1 MKRLTRR
8 EMMFGSAGVIAG
20 IGLAGCACPGDKG
33 GCSAKGFKIGACD
46 WTLGKQADVA
56 TLELAKRIGIDGV
69 QVSLNTLDKPAHLQR
84 PEVQKVYLA
93 AAEKHGIEIPS
104 VAIGELNN
112 VPLKGD
118 DPRAEQWVCD
128 SIEVCK
134 AMNIRRVLLAFFMS
148 GDINGDP
155 EGTNVVVERLK
166 RITPRAEKAGVAL
179 AIESWLSAEEHLDII
194 ERVGS
199 PAVKV
204 YYDVGNS
211 QLKGYDICKEIRML
225 GDHIVEFHAKDYD
238 DIYGKGSMD
247 FAAVRQAMDDIGYR
261 GWLVME
267 GVKMPLGTEETNRYD
282 AEYLR
287 KIFPKQL

>member
-1 MKRLTRR
+1 MNAITRR
-8 EMMFGSAGVIAG
+8 EMIVSSAGV
-20 IGLAGCACPGDKG
+20 LAGLTLGSYGNMNSGTKSSG
-33 GCSAKGFKIGACD
+33 KGFKIGACD
-46 WTLGKQADVA
+46 WTLGKQVDPACFEV
-56 TLELAKRIGIDGV
+56 AKRIGIDGV
-69 QVSLNTLDKPAHLQR
+69 QISLNTLEKETHLQD
-84 PEVQKVYLA
+84 PKVQQVYLK
-93 AAEKHGIEIPS
+93 AAEKYDMEIPS
-104 VAIGELNN
+104 LAIGELNN

-134 AMNIRRVLLAFFMS
+134 AMNVRRVLLAFFMS
-148 GDINGDP
+148 GDIKGDP
-155 EGTNVVVERLK
+155 EGTNVVVEKLK
-166 RITPRAEKAGVAL
+166 RIVPKAEKAGVTL
-179 AIESWLSAEEHLDII
+179 TIESWLTAEEHLDII

-199 PAVKV
+199 PAVRV

-247 FAAVRQAMDDIGYR
+247 FPAVRSAMDDIGYR
-261 GWLVME
+261 GWIVME
-267 GVKMPLGTEETNRYD
+267 GVKMPLGTEETNKYD

-287 KIFPKQL
+287 KIFPKHL